1 VDQAIRKARVLI
13 EALGWIRQFRDRY
26 VVIKLGGSALE
37 TTESVNS
44 LLTDVIFMEAVGVR
58 PVLVHGGGKSIS
70 RAMNEAGIESRFVQ
84 GRRFTD
90 EATREIVVRV
100 LAEEI
105 SGSLIDEIRRQ
116 GGRAERLSG
125 PGTNCLVADRLT
137 LAGDDGEPLDLGLVG
152 QVIEIDVGMIEE
164 ACDER
169 TIPVVPSVAVD
180 RDGALLNVNADSAA
194 AAVAR
199 LLKAEK
205 LVFLSD
211 VPGIFRDL
219 DDPESLLSHLDMAA
233 CQELKEE
240 GVIEAGMLPKVDA
253 ALEAL
258 QAGVRKVHIVDGRM
272 PHSVLLEVY
281 SDTGVGTEIVLRSP

>member
-1 VDQAIRKARVLI
+1 MDQAIRKARVLI

-37 TTESVNS
+37 TSESVNS

-70 RAMNEAGIESRFVQ
+70 RAMDEAGIESRFVH

-90 EATREIVVRV
+90 EATLEIVVRV

-105 SGSLIDEIRRQ
+105 SGSLIDEICRQ
-116 GGRAERLSG
+116 GGGAKRLSG
-125 PGTNCLVADRLT
+125 PGVNCLVADRLT
-137 LAGDDGEPLDLGLVG
+137 LVGEGGEPLDLGLVG
-152 QVIEIDVGMIEE
+152 HVIEIDVGMIEQV
-164 ACDER
+164 CDER
-169 TIPVVPSVAVD
+169 MIPVVPSVAVD

-199 LLKAEK
+199 LLNAEK

-211 VPGIFRDL
+211 VPGICRDL

>member
-1 VDQAIRKARVLI
+1 M
-13 EALGWIRQFRDRY
+13 Y
-26 VVIKLGGSALE
+26 
-37 TTESVNS
+37 
-44 LLTDVIFMEAVGVR
+44 
-58 PVLVHGGGKSIS
+58 
-70 RAMNEAGIESRFVQ
+70 
-84 GRRFTD
+84 
-90 EATREIVVRV
+90 
-100 LAEEI
+100 
-105 SGSLIDEIRRQ
+105 
-116 GGRAERLSG
+116 
-125 PGTNCLVADRLT
+125 
-137 LAGDDGEPLDLGLVG
+137 
-152 QVIEIDVGMIEE
+152 
-164 ACDER
+164 
-169 TIPVVPSVAVD
+169 
-180 RDGALLNVNADSAA
+180 SAA